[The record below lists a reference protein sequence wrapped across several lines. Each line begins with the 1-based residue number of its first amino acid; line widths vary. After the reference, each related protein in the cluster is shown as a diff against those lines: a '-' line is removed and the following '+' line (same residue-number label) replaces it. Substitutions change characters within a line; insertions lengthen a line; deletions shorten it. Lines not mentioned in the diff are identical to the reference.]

1 MKSNPQISFRS
12 CLYDRLKPIF
22 AQVDV
27 AFKNNKLNNS
37 KKKKFN
43 KIKRGDVLSF
53 ETHLF

>member
-27 AFKNNKLNNS
+27 AFKNNKLNS
-37 KKKKFN
+37 KKKLN